1 MFSRPSLFLSLG
13 LAHSLCSSSGS
24 FQSSLSSLVSPKSQP
39 QWKLHLFP
47 TRPTP
52 WAEKNKVSMIDTL
65 KVSSDFDLCAVMEK
79 SPAFSASLFQQFPL
93 DSGLRE
99 TICDSKNG
107 LVHHHFVLHWTQSG
121 IQLTLKHVFLSYY
134 VSAGCLG
141 RGADIVNRIH

>member
-1 MFSRPSLFLSLG
+1 METTS
-13 LAHSLCSSSGS
+13 
-24 FQSSLSSLVSPKSQP
+24 V
-39 QWKLHLFP
+39 FP

-65 KVSSDFDLCAVMEK
+65 KVSSDFDLCAMEEK
-79 SPAFSASLFQQFPL
+79 SPAASASLFQQFPF

-121 IQLTLKHVFLSYY
+121 IKLTLKHVFLSHQI
-134 VSAGCLG
+134 SAGCLG
-141 RGADIVNRIH
+141 RGADFVNWIH